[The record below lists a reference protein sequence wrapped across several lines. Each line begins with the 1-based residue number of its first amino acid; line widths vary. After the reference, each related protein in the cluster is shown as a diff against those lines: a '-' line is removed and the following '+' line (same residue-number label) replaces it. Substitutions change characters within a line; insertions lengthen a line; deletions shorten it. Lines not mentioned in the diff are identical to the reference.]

1 MQMSDKILD
10 ALNNI
15 ASNLSDKQLKVGF
28 IDGATYPDGT
38 PVAMVAATNEYGNPA
53 NNQPPRPFFRNAIAE
68 HESEWLDA
76 ISRGLQKG
84 VPLDDVLA
92 VVGERAVGDV
102 VQSIATLVEP
112 ELSEVTLERRRN
124 RKVMP
129 NQSDKPLVDTK
140 VMIRD
145 VHYEVGEIEPSQDS
159 Q

>member
-102 VQSIATLVEP
+102 VQSIATLMDP
-112 ELSEVTLERRRN
+112 PLSPATIAS
-124 RKVMP
+124 RKSKG
-129 NQSDKPLVDTK
+129 NASTKPLVDTK

>member
-1 MQMSDKILD
+1 MNDKILD

-68 HESEWLDA
+68 HEREWLDA

-92 VVGERAVGDV
+92 VVGEGAVGDV
-102 VQSIATLVEP
+102 VQSIATLMDP
-112 ELSEVTLERRRN
+112 PLSPATIAS
-124 RKVMP
+124 RKSKG
-129 NQSDKPLVDTK
+129 NASTKPLVDTK

-145 VHYEVGEIEPSQDS
+145 VHYEVGEIESSQDS

>member
-1 MQMSDKILD
+1 MQMRDKILD

-84 VPLDDVLA
+84 VPLEDVLA
-92 VVGERAVGDV
+92 VVGEKAVGDV
-102 VQSIATLVEP
+102 VQSIATLMDP
-112 ELSEVTLERRRN
+112 PISPATIAS
-124 RKVMP
+124 RKSKG
-129 NQSDKPLVDTK
+129 NASTKPLVDTK

>member
-1 MQMSDKILD
+1 MSDKILD

-15 ASNLSDKQLKVGF
+15 ASNLSDKQMKVGF
-28 IDGATYPDGT
+28 IDRATYPDGT
-38 PVAMVAATNEYGNPA
+38 PVALVAATNEYGNPG

-102 VQSIATLVEP
+102 VQSIATLMDP
-112 ELSEVTLERRRN
+112 PLSPATIAS
-124 RKVMP
+124 RKSKG
-129 NQSDKPLVDTK
+129 NASTKPLVDTK

-145 VHYEVGEIEPSQDS
+145 VHYEVGEIESSTDS

>member
-15 ASNLSDKQLKVGF
+15 ASNLSDRQLKVGF

-76 ISRGLQKG
+76 ISRGLEKG
-84 VPLDDVLA
+84 VPIDDVLA

-102 VQSIATLVEP
+102 VQSIATLMDP
-112 ELSEVTLERRRN
+112 PLSPATIAS
-124 RKVMP
+124 RKSKG
-129 NQSDKPLVDTK
+129 NSSIKPLVDTK

-145 VHYEVGEIEPSQDS
+145 VHYEVGEIEPSQHS

>member
-15 ASNLSDKQLKVGF
+15 SSNLSDKQLKVGF

-102 VQSIATLVEP
+102 VQSIATLMDP
-112 ELSEVTLERRRN
+112 PLSPATIAS
-124 RKVMP
+124 RKSKG
-129 NQSDKPLVDTK
+129 NASTKPLVDTK

>member
-1 MQMSDKILD
+1 MNDKILD
-10 ALNNI
+10 VLNNI
-15 ASNLSDKQLKVGF
+15 GSNLSDKQLKVGF
-28 IDGATYPDGT
+28 IDGATYPDGA

-84 VPLDDVLA
+84 VSLDDVLA

-102 VQSIATLVEP
+102 VQSIATLMDP
-112 ELSEVTLERRRN
+112 PLSPATIAS
-124 RKVMP
+124 RKSKG
-129 NQSDKPLVDTK
+129 NSSIKPLVDTK

>member
-68 HESEWLDA
+68 HESEWLEA
-76 ISRGLQKG
+76 ITRGLQKG

-92 VVGERAVGDV
+92 VVGEKAVGDV
-102 VQSIATLVEP
+102 VQSIATLMDP
-112 ELSEVTLERRRN
+112 PLSPATIAS
-124 RKVMP
+124 RKSKG
-129 NQSDKPLVDTK
+129 NASTKPLVDTK

>member
-1 MQMSDKILD
+1 MNDKILD

-15 ASNLSDKQLKVGF
+15 GRNISDKQLKVGF

-84 VPLDDVLA
+84 VPLEDVLA

-102 VQSIATLVEP
+102 VQSIATLMDP
-112 ELSEVTLERRRN
+112 PLSPATIAS
-124 RKVMP
+124 RKSKG
-129 NQSDKPLVDTK
+129 NASTKPLVDTK

>member
-1 MQMSDKILD
+1 MSDKILD

-92 VVGERAVGDV
+92 VVGEKAVGDV
-102 VQSIATLVEP
+102 VQSIATIMDP
-112 ELSEVTLERRRN
+112 PLSPATIAS
-124 RKVMP
+124 RKSKG
-129 NQSDKPLVDTK
+129 NASTKPLVDTK

>member
-1 MQMSDKILD
+1 MSDKILD

-68 HESEWLDA
+68 HESKWLDA

-84 VPLDDVLA
+84 VPIDDVLA
-92 VVGERAVGDV
+92 VVGEMAVGDV
-102 VQSIATLVEP
+102 VQSIATLMDP
-112 ELSEVTLERRRN
+112 PLSPATIAS
-124 RKVMP
+124 RKSKG
-129 NQSDKPLVDTK
+129 NASTKPLVDTK

>member
-1 MQMSDKILD
+1 MSDKILD

-15 ASNLSDKQLKVGF
+15 ASNISDKQLKVGF

-76 ISRGLQKG
+76 ISRGLEKG
-84 VPLDDVLA
+84 VPIDDVLA
-92 VVGERAVGDV
+92 VVGKRAVGDV
-102 VQSIATLVEP
+102 VQSIATLMDP
-112 ELSEVTLERRRN
+112 PLSPATVAS
-124 RKVMP
+124 RKSKG
-129 NQSDKPLVDTK
+129 NASTKPLVDTK

-145 VHYEVGEIEPSQDS
+145 VHYEVGEIEPSQNS

>member
-15 ASNLSDKQLKVGF
+15 ASNISDKQLKVGF

-102 VQSIATLVEP
+102 VQSIATLMDP
-112 ELSEVTLERRRN
+112 PLSPATIAS
-124 RKVMP
+124 RKSKG
-129 NQSDKPLVDTK
+129 NASTKPLVDTK

>member
-1 MQMSDKILD
+1 MSDKILD

-53 NNQPPRPFFRNAIAE
+53 NNQPPRPFFRNAIAD
-68 HESEWLDA
+68 HESAWLEA
-76 ISRGLQKG
+76 ITRGLQKG

-92 VVGERAVGDV
+92 VVGEKAVGDV
-102 VQSIATLVEP
+102 VQSIATLMDP
-112 ELSEVTLERRRN
+112 PLSPATIAS
-124 RKVMP
+124 RKSKG
-129 NQSDKPLVDTK
+129 NASTKPLVDTK

>member
-15 ASNLSDKQLKVGF
+15 ANNLSDKQLKVGF

-92 VVGERAVGDV
+92 VVGEGAVGDV
-102 VQSIATLVEP
+102 VQSIATLMDP
-112 ELSEVTLERRRN
+112 PLSPATIAS
-124 RKVMP
+124 RKSKG
-129 NQSDKPLVDTK
+129 NASTKPLVDTK

-145 VHYEVGEIEPSQDS
+145 VHYEVGEIESSQDS